1 MPDYPGVVDLS
12 RTLYSKVSNKY
23 FTATEKEIDFKLVAP
38 PKSSDILVETS
49 ERSVNFLPK
58 GESAKMS
65 LNVSNIKATLIES
78 STRYT
83 LTYTVP
89 FNQPGDLK
97 YKGTAPG
104 ALTYIYVFAFDSQ
117 VTSYTYEY
125 PATVNVEYKPI
136 PQVTEPVVSGT
147 TPTPS
152 PMSIT
157 GDFDILPGYSINY
170 RDAFSLKPKNII
182 ETGGCTYNSHVFRL
196 VNGSTYAAPRSRDR
210 TQLLQFRYPNLYPA
224 PVSVGSVTV
233 QMQITGTGCQ
243 SDWISKTMTINGP
256 QDNQPPYFKLGWFL
270 EGDYSSTLPLTQVI
284 QGTKVHVRYIE
295 DPNSKPPSPSDP
307 EGDPIHITGWDY
319 GRSSNWIADLPM
331 RYQFAPLADRLT
343 GITTDTPGTHTIYMS
358 MADAFGASYTAG
370 ATLNVIPP
378 NPIAVIDGPTTVK
391 ENRPVAADAF
401 SAARSYS
408 PANRSIDHS
417 KDEWSNK
424 KTTYTNG
431 TSEDILVD
439 VKLDVWDNG
448 DPALKSLSSAVHKLT
463 VKPDLPPVAKLEV
476 PPLGLRSFPVDI
488 YNKSYSPDGDPIV
501 QTNYRYKYDA
511 NNNGFGDD
519 AWQSVTGTKDML
531 TFTPDKVGKYLF
543 DVQVVEDYGRQGDT
557 TGQPT
562 TGLTLNVINLAP
574 EVSFTISGKNDTP
587 TPATKK
593 TISTDSILG
602 NWSLFQTN
610 TLQTMAT
617 KIQWHKQTDGSL
629 FAGLGR
635 GMEKQQYFTQLL
647 GSFQNWVAEYNFAP
661 NDDAGNG
668 PNGISSYKGMQPGS
682 RDTSRSQPLLLPYD
696 TNNRLVTDPSKPYS
710 KLVAT
715 KFGSIVRTNKSHL
728 YFDAEGYIWGFNKA
742 KLPRYKGGIV
752 MDNGSGDGYDWIE
765 NYVHSWLDPNP
776 YDFAVP
782 LTLPMGMGKT
792 VTVPRYTQTDQYND
806 WYWRDKAYKGD
817 YSTATSTAS
826 ITDSDQAQYIG
837 SEVVGNVIYVVFS
850 KSYNPPPAYAYDYY
864 NYSENRVETNFSY
877 NDSGQTLL
885 IVISYDAYTGKQITT
900 DIDRTGISNASG
912 YWSYTGT
919 GWSVALSSKG
929 NNLILLTSDK
939 NSMSYAEHNR
949 EGKVVDK
956 GSVAFPTIYG
966 NYVENL
972 VNAWG
977 TPYKEPERTFTCE
990 WKANDGNW
998 KDDQGNVYFYRTR
1011 GCLAIEIIPHSY
1023 GGFEEKP
1030 HWLDRYKNPE
1040 APVGVYLIKY
1050 NVATHQYQIL
1060 NRLRGVGGSYDS
1072 LGEWVKPND
1081 NHALMVINPMTRQ
1094 AYTRSFQTFNNGSST
1109 LGLNTFYDTVN
1120 LDTGAIQDGPGLSDI
1135 NMAWAFSFRPDG
1147 STIPGWSTLN
1157 ASGTNEQEQNKWH
1170 ENQQVYYKHNRSIT
1184 EYQKAEKYRGGFY
1197 VGDGLWFSTYQGYM
1211 YTGATGGYQYGA
1223 AEEKNYMFLD
1233 AGTVNPN
1240 EAFKGFKLGQWVS
1253 PDAMSDVQFSFN
1265 LSIAQPQEDRELAGF
1280 SFRMQNARNRYAV
1293 ETNGVSVML
1302 ARYVEGGR
1310 TILASSPYPFQKERS
1325 YAFAVKAQGDRL
1337 TVTLDGVP
1345 YLEATDGRYGSGKY
1359 GPFSDKSFVTFS
1371 KLAILETPV
1380 PDIKW
1385 FSGYAIWEPSTG
1397 VATAKYESVL
1407 FSDPENDPKSGQSK
1421 WRYEHTPRFLNNQG
1435 LSALNGQTLTGPQ
1448 VTFDKVGDYR
1458 VTLQERDDPQPF
1470 FRFPSMV
1477 FDEYRKDSN
1486 AFAAM
1491 LTVHRRPVAV
1501 FTLSVDGAGV
1511 VNWTD
1516 TSYDPDRWLSATHY
1530 STENTGI
1537 DYQTTRGVMERKYSY
1552 TSPSGVVVNE
1562 KLTRATEYGIYT
1574 VTLQVRDEYGAWSSP
1589 VSQEVNIGKIPT
1601 PNAKPGVQ
1609 LTYPTGTQAAPTI
1622 VYTTRPTIYWNQW
1635 DPDQGIIRGYQ
1646 TKVSDASGRI
1656 ISESGETSIY
1666 ASSGSWNWLTGTL
1679 PRGLPLQVQ
1688 VRVTDGEAWSDW
1700 SNIGWMRV
1708 NQAPRAVLTNP
1719 IGKESSPQKVLDNL
1733 RPTLRWNASDSDN
1746 DTIKA
1751 YHLIATNAAGTVLYS
1766 SDIVDVQWPLGAQA
1780 IIPTYDLP
1788 TNIPLKVTVRLND
1801 GELWGE
1807 WSEPEWLLI
1816 NRRPVATMLIP
1827 AGSEQS
1833 PTPVSRKPEMTWQQS
1848 DADAQAIFAQFHLE
1862 IYDAMGSKVHD
1873 SGVIDQQTREAK
1885 GRYQLPVE
1893 LAAGGVY
1900 HVRVQVYDG
1909 FDWGDYSPF
1918 TYMRVNR
1925 APVGHLQIP
1934 APVYESDTPEFV
1946 LQVSDPDD
1954 DNVNAK
1960 VEIDLAGSRREM
1972 GAWTGLA
1979 SGSVVAFQYGS
1990 FPQPGSYPI
1999 TLTVSDPYADTQ
2011 VTHYTLVV
2019 QPLTITGQIN
2029 HTAEWEQIRLNWNRR
2044 FPDRLRASQVFWGGE
2059 VLVLAA
2065 TVTDTHTA
2073 TRPVAVT
2080 AQLLATG
2087 ERIRLSG
2094 SDGVHYTGT
2103 LNDPAMAHLADGEYT
2118 VRFQVTWSNGAVS
2131 LSDAGFVI
2139 RDSMYAV
2146 IVNQLRN

>member
-1 MPDYPGVVDLS
+1 M
-12 RTLYSKVSNKY
+12 Y
-23 FTATEKEIDFKLVAP
+23 FTETNKEIDPLLVATP
-38 PKSSDILVETS
+38 QSNDIKIKPSDREVYFEPR
-49 ERSVNFLPK
+49 E
-58 GESAKMS
+58 AKAIMK
-65 LNVSNIKATLIES
+65 LAVSNLKATMIES

-83 LTYTVP
+83 LTYTVN
-89 FNQPGDLK
+89 FNKPGDLR
-97 YKGTAPG
+97 YEGTAPG
-104 ALTYIYVFAFDSQ
+104 ALTYIYVFAFESQ
-117 VTSYTYEY
+117 VTSNTYEY
-125 PATVNVEYKPI
+125 PATVDVEYKPI
-136 PQVTEPVVSGT
+136 PPTPDPSSSGG

-170 RDAFSLKPKNII
+170 RDSFSLKPKNII

-210 TQLLQFRYPNLYPA
+210 TQLLEFHYPNLYPA
-224 PVSVGSVTV
+224 PVSVGSVSV

-243 SDWISKTMTINGP
+243 SDWISKTLTINGP
-256 QDNQPPYFKLGWFL
+256 KDNQPPYFKLGWFL
-270 EGDYSSTLPLTQVI
+270 EGDYSSTIPLTQVI

-295 DPNSKPPSPSDP
+295 DPHSIPVSPSDP

-331 RYQFAPLADRLT
+331 RYQFSLLADRLT

-358 MADAFGASYTAG
+358 MADSFGASYTAG

-401 SAARSYS
+401 SAVRSYS
-408 PANRSIDHS
+408 PAGRSIDHS
-417 KDEWSNK
+417 RDEWSNK
-424 KTTYTNG
+424 KASYTNG
-431 TSEDILVD
+431 TTEDILVD

-448 DPALKSLSSAVHKLT
+448 NPALKSLSPAVHKLT

-488 YNKSYSPDGDPIV
+488 YNKSYSPDGDVIV

-511 NNNGFGDD
+511 NNNGFADD
-519 AWQSVTGTKDML
+519 AWQSITGTKDML
-531 TFTPDKVGKYLF
+531 TFTPNKVGKYLF
-543 DVQVVEDYGRQGDT
+543 DVQVVEDYSRQGDT
-557 TGQPT
+557 TGQPA

-574 EVSFTISGKNDTP
+574 EVSFTISGKNETP
-587 TPATKK
+587 TPAAKK
-593 TISTDSILG
+593 TVSTDAILG

-617 KIQWHKQTDGSL
+617 KIQWQKQTDGSL

-661 NDDAGNG
+661 NDDIGNG
-668 PNGISSYKGMQPGS
+668 PNGISSYKGMLPGS
-682 RDTSRSQPLLLPYD
+682 RDSSRSQPLLLPYD
-696 TNNRLVTDPSKPYS
+696 NYNRLVTDPSKPYS

-715 KFGSIVRTNKSHL
+715 KFGSLVRTNKSHL

-742 KLPRYKGGIV
+742 KLPRYKKEIV
-752 MDNGSGDGYDWIE
+752 RDNGTGNGYDWQE
-765 NYVHSWLDPNP
+765 NLVHSWLDPNP
-776 YDFAVP
+776 YDFAIP
-782 LTLPMGMGKT
+782 LTLPTGMGKT
-792 VTVPRYTQTDQYND
+792 VTVPRFTIADQQKD
-806 WYWRDKAYKGD
+806 LWGWSAKAENGD
-817 YSTATSTAS
+817 YSMASSTAS
-826 ITDSDQAQYIG
+826 ITENDEAQYIA

-850 KSYNPPPAYAYDYY
+850 KSYNPPPTYAYD
-864 NYSENRVETNFSY
+864 SY
-877 NDSGQTLL
+877 NETRFNYNEGGKTLL
-885 IVISYDAYTGKQITT
+885 IVISYDAYTGQRITT
-900 DIDRTGISNASG
+900 EVDRSG
-912 YWSYTGT
+912 LPYSYDYWGYTGT
-919 GWSVALSSKG
+919 GWYVALSSKG
-929 NNLILLTSDK
+929 NNLVLLTSSKD
-939 NSMSYAEHNR
+939 SMSYAEYNR

-966 NYVENL
+966 NYIENR

-977 TPYKEPERTFTCE
+977 TPYQEPERTFTCE

-998 KDDQGNVYFYRTR
+998 KDDQGNIYFYRTR
-1011 GCLAIEIIPHSY
+1011 GCLAIERINHSY
-1023 GGFEEKP
+1023 GGFEDVP

-1050 NVATHQYQIL
+1050 NIATHQYQVL
-1060 NRLRGVGGSYDS
+1060 NRLKGTLGSYDQ

-1094 AYTRSFQTFNNGSST
+1094 AYTRSFHVFNNGSST
-1109 LGLNTFYDTVN
+1109 QGLNTYYETVN
-1120 LDTGAIQDGPGLSDI
+1120 LDTGAIYDGPTLTERVLKPELESL
-1135 NMAWAFSFRPDG
+1135 AFGFRPDG
-1147 STIPGWSTLN
+1147 STIPGWSSFN
-1157 ASGTNEQEQNKWH
+1157 ASGTNEKNNWH
-1170 ENQQVYYKHNRSIT
+1170 TKEEMYYKKNIGVT
-1184 EYQKAEKYRGGFY
+1184 EYQRAETYTSGFY

-1211 YTGATGGYQYGA
+1211 YTGATGGFEYGA

-1233 AGTVNPN
+1233 VGTVNPN
-1240 EAFKGFKLGQWVS
+1240 EAFKGFKLGQWMS
-1253 PDAMSDVQFSFN
+1253 PDTMSDVQFSFN
-1265 LSIAQPQEDRELAGF
+1265 LAMAQPEEDQELAGF
-1280 SFRMQNARNRYAV
+1280 SFRMQDARNRYAV
-1293 ETNGVSVML
+1293 ETNGASVML

-1310 TILASSPYPFQKERS
+1310 TVLASSPYPFQKGRS
-1325 YAFAVKAQGDRL
+1325 YAFAVKAQGNKL

-1371 KLAILETPV
+1371 KLAILETPE

-1397 VATAKYESVL
+1397 VATAKYESVQ
-1407 FSDPENDPKSGQSK
+1407 FTDPENDPKAGQSK

-1435 LSALNGQTLTGPQ
+1435 VSELNGQTLTGPQ

-1516 TSYDPDRWLSATHY
+1516 TSYDPDRWISATNY
-1530 STENTGI
+1530 SRENTGI
-1537 DYQTTRGVMERKYSY
+1537 DYRATRGVMERKYSY
-1552 TSPSGVVVNE
+1552 ISPSGVTAHE

-1574 VTLQVRDEYGAWSSP
+1574 VTLQVRDEYGAWSIP
-1589 VSQEVNIGKIPT
+1589 VSQDVNIGKIPM

-1622 VYTTRPTIYWNQW
+1622 VYTTRPTITWNQW
-1635 DPDQGIIRGYQ
+1635 DSDQGIIRGFQ

-1656 ISESGETSIY
+1656 MSESGETSIY
-1666 ASSGSWNWLTGTL
+1666 TSAGSWSWQTATL
-1679 PRGLPLQVQ
+1679 PRGVNLQVQ

-1719 IGKESSPQKVLDNL
+1719 IGKESSPQKILDNL
-1733 RPTLRWNASDSDN
+1733 RPTLRWNASDPDN

-1766 SDIVDVQWPLGAQA
+1766 SDIVNVNWGLGAQA
-1780 IIPTYDLP
+1780 MIPTYDLP
-1788 TNIPLKVTVRLND
+1788 TNIPLKITVRLND

-1807 WSEPEWLLI
+1807 WSEPEWLFI
-1816 NRRPVATMLIP
+1816 NRRPVATMQFP
-1827 AGSEQS
+1827 SGSEQS
-1833 PTPVSRKPEMTWQQS
+1833 PTSVSRKPELVWQQR
-1848 DADAQAIFAQFHLE
+1848 DADAQALFVQFRLE
-1862 IYDAMGSKVHD
+1862 VYDAAGGKVHD

-1893 LAAGGVY
+1893 LSAGGVY

-1946 LQVSDPDD
+1946 LTVSDPDGD
-1954 DNVNAK
+1954 KVNAK
-1960 VEIDLAGSRREM
+1960 AEIDIAGSRREM
-1972 GAWTGLA
+1972 GAWTGLT
-1979 SGSVVAFQYGS
+1979 SGSVIPFQYGS

-1999 TLTVSDPYADTQ
+1999 TLTVSDPYGDTQ
-2011 VTHYTLVV
+2011 ITRYTLVV
-2019 QPLTITGQIN
+2019 QPLGITGEIN

-2044 FPDRLRASQVFWGGE
+2044 FPNRLRASQVFWGGE
-2059 VLVLAA
+2059 ALVLTAA
-2065 TVTDTHTA
+2065 VTDTQTA

-2087 ERIRLSG
+2087 ERIPLTG
-2094 SDGVHYTGT
+2094 SDGVHYAGI